1 MNQQQIEKYRQWL
14 NSQITICKKDK
25 ECTPFKIIFDMCLIE
40 FDKAVNEK
48 ELSHIEF
55 TSDTVDVE

>member
-14 NSQITICKKDK
+14 NTQIAICKDDA
-25 ECTPFKIIFDMCLIE
+25 ECKPYKLIFEMCMIE
-40 FDKAVNEK
+40 FDKVVNEK